1 MSRPAVQTVQELI
14 AKSNAQ
20 RGKVVPLAR
29 TWPVV
34 ETQTSAAVHGR
45 NCDKESVTPEE
56 PPPPR
61 SRSRRLQKRLA
72 NRKGPTAAA
81 AEPAPTREHAS
92 MLAAIARQSWFAF
105 SAMAARLGS
114 SPHFSQSPWWL
125 QHDVILSELTQKVQA
140 FERRRPERERLVGK
154 LNEERT
160 SYLNELTKEMQAFER
175 RRPERERLVS
185 QLDAKHTALETPP
198 EGWHWSFDVLTGET
212 AEWWKRTEW
221 WKKRPEWSDGIH
233 TSGALPKS
241 TGLIYELADQSML
254 ANQLEPEDALHGYK
268 DSTINW
274 QLSGAQHGWV
284 KVDVSWGN

>member
-1 MSRPAVQTVQELI
+1 
-14 AKSNAQ
+14 
-20 RGKVVPLAR
+20 
-29 TWPVV
+29 
-34 ETQTSAAVHGR
+34 
-45 NCDKESVTPEE
+45 
-56 PPPPR
+56 
-61 SRSRRLQKRLA
+61 
-72 NRKGPTAAA
+72 
-81 AEPAPTREHAS
+81 

-125 QHDVILSELTQKVQA
+125 QHDVILSELTQKV
-140 FERRRPERERLVGK
+140 
-154 LNEERT
+154 
-160 SYLNELTKEMQAFER
+160 QAFER